1 MASMSGA
8 AVGSEDPSSEPS
20 SKRPRLSLEGGGGE
34 GGEGG
39 NGEGGV
45 PQVPSSHNGDF
56 AFGVGVAAHEAPHPH
71 ENDDND
77 KDNGDDN
84 NGDATAEE
92 GGPCVASNALRFA
105 MVDSYGVGQHVKLPG
120 PSAREPN
127 VYPFGTPYQ
136 TIYDELRSKDTAL
149 YTRNGLLTMLERNIK
164 VKKAPQRWQDM
175 DWASADAEVQ
185 PDVALCFE
193 ERVFETLV
201 EDMASRQQSTMR
213 PLLVVNLD
221 VIDSHE
227 EAASAAPLALKL
239 CGMLDARG
247 EDWEESV
254 DDVVDA
260 FTRSTGRRLLYNV
273 VFT

>member
-1 MASMSGA
+1 M
-8 AVGSEDPSSEPS
+8 
-20 SKRPRLSLEGGGGE
+20 
-34 GGEGG
+34 
-39 NGEGGV
+39 
-45 PQVPSSHNGDF
+45 
-56 AFGVGVAAHEAPHPH
+56 
-71 ENDDND
+71 
-77 KDNGDDN
+77 
-84 NGDATAEE
+84 
-92 GGPCVASNALRFA
+92 
-105 MVDSYGVGQHVKLPG
+105 DSYGVGQHVKLPG

-136 TIYDELRSKDTAL
+136 TIYDEMRSKDTAL

>member
-1 MASMSGA
+1 M
-8 AVGSEDPSSEPS
+8 
-20 SKRPRLSLEGGGGE
+20 K
-34 GGEGG
+34 
-39 NGEGGV
+39 
-45 PQVPSSHNGDF
+45 HKKF
-56 AFGVGVAAHEAPHPH
+56 
-71 ENDDND
+71 
-77 KDNGDDN
+77 
-84 NGDATAEE
+84 
-92 GGPCVASNALRFA
+92 
-105 MVDSYGVGQHVKLPG
+105 
-120 PSAREPN
+120 
-127 VYPFGTPYQ
+127 
-136 TIYDELRSKDTAL
+136 
-149 YTRNGLLTMLERNIK
+149 TMLERNIK